1 MTKIKICGLSR
12 ERDIDYVNECKPDY
26 IGFVFAPSKRQV
38 SPEKARALAAR
49 LSNGILVVGVFV
61 NAPKEEIFKI
71 ADRVPL
77 DVVQLHGDETQAEIK
92 ALQTMLSC
100 EVWRAIRVT
109 GAAQI
114 KSKLQTLADRV
125 LVDTQ
130 KENEYGGSGESF
142 DWTEA
147 EEFGTNI
154 ILAGGINE
162 KNITQAIDLFHPY
175 AVDVSSGVETGGVK
189 DKEKIRKLIETVRDY
204 DEQNR

>member
-61 NAPKEEIFKI
+61 NAPKEEILKI
-71 ADRVPL
+71 ADRIPL
-77 DVVQLHGDETQAEIK
+77 DVVQLHGDETEAEIK

-100 EVWRAIRVT
+100 EVWKAIRVT

-162 KNITQAIDLFHPY
+162 KNITQAINLFHPY